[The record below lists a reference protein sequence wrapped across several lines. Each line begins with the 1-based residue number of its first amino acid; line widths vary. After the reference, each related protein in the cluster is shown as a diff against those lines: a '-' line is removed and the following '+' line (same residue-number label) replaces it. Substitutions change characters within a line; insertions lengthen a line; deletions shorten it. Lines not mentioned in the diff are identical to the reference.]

1 MKRFVLIL
9 LMMQA
14 MMVAG
19 QDLHFSHFMQAP
31 LQRGAAESGNFNGD
45 LRITALTRRQWSS
58 VTTPYRTLGLAVDGK
73 LSGLS
78 TKLGGLNG
86 GIVLN
91 YDRAGDGELTA
102 LQLLLA
108 VSYRFAL
115 SSDSIHF
122 LRGGIMG
129 GIVQHS
135 IDFNALT
142 FDNQFNGD
150 IFDPM
155 ALNGERFGKDNFLT
169 GDWGFS
175 FGWTG
180 FGNKGGMLD
189 AGFQVMHL
197 NRAQWTLLDQGDA
210 DYPLL
215 YQGTVAGEINTT
227 DALRWKPAI
236 TYMRQD
242 ENREIT
248 GGTELQFR
256 TRERPIRVWAFSVAA
271 FYRYRDAVIPQ
282 VALYYDKFRFGFSY
296 DVNISDLKAVSNYRG
311 GAEFSLVYIASRI
324 RAPKSTSIC
333 PVY

>member
-1 MKRFVLIL
+1 MKKLIL
-9 LMMQA
+9 FLLVIQA
-14 MMVAG
+14 WQCTA

-31 LQRGAAESGNFNGD
+31 LQRGAGEAGNFNGD
-45 LRITALTRRQWSS
+45 LRITALQRKQWAS
-58 VTTPYRTLGLAVDGK
+58 VTTPYRSLGLSADGK
-73 LSGLS
+73 LSGFSPAL
-78 TKLGGLNG
+78 KGLNS
-86 GIVLN
+86 GIVVN

-108 VSYRFAL
+108 VSYRIPLTA
-115 SSDSIHF
+115 DSVHF
-122 LRGGIMG
+122 LRAGISG

-150 IFDPM
+150 LFDPQ
-155 ALNGERFGKDNFLT
+155 ALSGENFGDDNFIT

-175 FGWTG
+175 LGWTG
-180 FGNKGGMLD
+180 YGSKTMLD
-189 AGFQVMHL
+189 AGFQVMHI
-197 NRAQWTLLDQGDA
+197 NRAQWTLLDQGNA

-215 YQGTVAGEINTT
+215 YQATLNGDIPTT
-227 DALRWKPAI
+227 DRISWKPAL
-236 TYMRQD
+236 TWMQQD
-242 ENREIT
+242 QNREIT

-256 TRERPIRVWAFSVAA
+256 IRELPVRAWAFSFAA

-296 DVNISDLKAVSNYRG
+296 DVNISGLKEVSHYRG
-311 GAEFSLVYIASRI
+311 GAEFSLVYIASKIRI
-324 RAPKSTSIC
+324 PKNTSVC